1 MFSTPQAKRTAE
13 ERQQVVTSSMLKRN
27 RRYIQSRRD
36 IARTPSHLVDN
47 SFTVQ
52 GAFIFFFLL
61 FAISLI
67 LLTYAV
73 SLKVCLYKLGLKS
86 KLTMVLSTFLDFQRG
101 RDEDLSYKIEFIASN
116 QEMLMRS
123 FEQIVAANL
132 PKASLPMSSAH
143 IPSALQSFGSEGDS
157 MPSNCDIS
165 AENVQKVTR

>member
-36 IARTPSHLVDN
+36 IAL
-47 SFTVQ
+47 Q

-73 SLKVCLYKLGLKS
+73 SL